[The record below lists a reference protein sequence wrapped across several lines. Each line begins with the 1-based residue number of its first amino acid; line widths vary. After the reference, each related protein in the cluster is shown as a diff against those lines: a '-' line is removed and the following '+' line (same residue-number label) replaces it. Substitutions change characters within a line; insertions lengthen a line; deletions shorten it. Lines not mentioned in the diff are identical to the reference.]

1 MKVHEPV
8 HDGTVGST
16 AMTPSILTACE
27 QLMATGQ
34 LATHRGT
41 VFDSLPQPRHPD
53 GASGRCDET
62 ADPSGVQ
69 AEVEAKEG
77 VQQREA
83 YVASLVL
90 R

>member
-1 MKVHEPV
+1 MKVRAPV

-41 VFDSLPQPRHPD
+41 DVTLAFSCGSVCGPGVTAVRASAGVWALSIRRSPRN
-53 GASGRCDET
+53 AW
-62 ADPSGVQ
+62 V
-69 AEVEAKEG
+69 
-77 VQQREA
+77 
-83 YVASLVL
+83 
-90 R
+90 